1 MSEKRRD
8 SKNRILKT
16 GESQRSDGCYMYR
29 YVDGNGKKKGLYSWR
44 LVATDPIV
52 EGKKANIPLREL
64 EKKVWRNIDD
74 EIATDGG
81 NYTVL
86 KLVQRY
92 IGLKTGVKM
101 STRAGYNTVIH
112 LLEKDPFGARRIDKV
127 KVSDAKEWL
136 IRLQQVDKKSYW
148 TIHTVRGVLRPAFQM
163 AEEDDLIRKNPFSF
177 QLATVVVNDSIR
189 REAISRKDEKRF
201 LEFIRNDA
209 HYCRYYDGMYI
220 LFKTGMRIG
229 EFCGLTI
236 SDLDMEKRTINID
249 HQLQRVGTKIYIES
263 TKTNAG
269 TRVLPMTDDV
279 YEAFCRVL
287 KKRPKIKKEPMI
299 DGHTGFLFL
308 DKDKRPMLGLHC
320 EHYFKYAID
329 KYNSIYRLQMP
340 RITPHIC
347 RHTYCTNMAK
357 AGMNPKT
364 LQYLM
369 GHSEIGVT
377 MNTYT
382 HLGLEDA
389 REEMEKLFEV
399 RKDIKKIEKMKEA

>member
-1 MSEKRRD
+1 M
-8 SKNRILKT
+8 
-16 GESQRSDGCYMYR
+16 
-29 YVDGNGKKKGLYSWR
+29 
-44 LVATDPIV
+44 
-52 EGKKANIPLREL
+52 
-64 EKKVWRNIDD
+64 
-74 EIATDGG
+74 
-81 NYTVL
+81 
-86 KLVQRY
+86 QRY

-229 EFCGLTI
+229 EFCGLTV

-308 DKDKRPMLGLHC
+308 DKDKRPMLGLHW
-320 EHYFKYAID
+320 EHYFKHAID
-329 KYNSIYRLQMP
+329 KYNNI
-340 RITPHIC
+340 
-347 RHTYCTNMAK
+347 
-357 AGMNPKT
+357 
-364 LQYLM
+364 
-369 GHSEIGVT
+369 
-377 MNTYT
+377 
-382 HLGLEDA
+382 
-389 REEMEKLFEV
+389 
-399 RKDIKKIEKMKEA
+399 